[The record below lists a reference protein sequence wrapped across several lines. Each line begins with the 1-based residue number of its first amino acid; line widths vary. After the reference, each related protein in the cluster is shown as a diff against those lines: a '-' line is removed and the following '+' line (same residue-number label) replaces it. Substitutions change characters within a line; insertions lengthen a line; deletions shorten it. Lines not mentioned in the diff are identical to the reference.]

1 MATDQEILA
10 AEARLKKFMADL
22 TCLCERH
29 NLIIDK
35 DIKPAYLRVY
45 DKNNHK
51 KIGKIKYNWQKNKY
65 QEYLSPTDRHI
76 REEVKAEIKEEHLQK
91 ILDKVN
97 VLQNQFLKEVV
108 QRNPGIVSEE
118 EELIY
123 QVALD
128 KIEDKFDDCI
138 LWNDI
143 RYEPKKY
150 TWRKIENLHWKVV
163 DKGEVILEITKEDVF
178 HYMDEDFLED
188 NYSEYL

>member
-51 KIGKIKYNWQKNKY
+51 KIGKIKYNWQENNY

-91 ILDKVN
+91 MLDKVN
-97 VLQNQFLKEVV
+97 VLQNQFLKKVV
-108 QRNPGIVSEE
+108 ERNPGIVSEE

-123 QVALD
+123 LVALD
-128 KIEDKFDDCI
+128 KIEDKFDDCK

-150 TWRKIENLHWKVV
+150 TWRKIKNLHWKVIN
-163 DKGEVILEITKEDVF
+163 KSEVILEITKKDVF